1 MGARNRV
8 EIELKY
14 RPAARLHV
22 HRLAESIPGLLKSL
36 KIPSLA
42 GRYDNSVP
50 IRFLVPIDSSK
61 IPAQDSNKKFY
72 KGSVFHVRITDLNL
86 HDAPLNNLP
95 RYCNKLSFSIFA
107 LLLIKAKEDTIVGE
121 RGNGT

>member
-14 RPAARLHV
+14 RLAARL

-42 GRYDNSVP
+42 GRYDNPVP
-50 IRFLVPIDSSK
+50 IRFLAPIDCSK
-61 IPAQDSNKKFY
+61 IPAKASYAKFE
-72 KGSVFHVRITDLNL
+72 KSSGFHVRITDMHL
-86 HDAPLNNLP
+86 HVRVNDAHPKNFTRSLCF
-95 RYCNKLSFSIFA
+95 RCFK
-107 LLLIKAKEDTIVGE
+107 
-121 RGNGT
+121 